1 MIPFNKVSG
10 IQTLQG
16 SLSLKASLQP
26 LIKKAVL
33 SIDVLLELREDFK
46 CMPETNI
53 FKEICSIMELSRLDM
68 RSQMNYTLLLF
79 STGMVIKNYYFS
91 HYRVLKLILE
101 GLCTCNNIF
110 MSL

>member
-16 SLSLKASLQP
+16 SLSLKASLRP

-33 SIDVLLELREDFK
+33 SVDVLLELREEFK
-46 CMPETNI
+46 LVQENNL

-79 STGMVIKNYYFS
+79 STGRVIKNYYS

-101 GLCTCNNIF
+101 GLCTCNNILT
-110 MSL
+110 SL